1 MSTVTI
7 SWDVVSQSFPT
18 GTIAGG
24 FRVTV
29 SGGPAGF
36 VPMTLDSSGSPAV
49 FLNVPVE
56 AQTDPDY
63 VATVQRVD
71 SLGAALGAAATTT
84 FSVVSPPPAVIDVP
98 GTVTAVVS

>member
-7 SWDVVSQSFPT
+7 SWTTTDQTFPT
-18 GTIAGG
+18 GTVAGG
-24 FRVTV
+24 FRATIN
-29 SGGPAGF
+29 GGPAGF
-36 VPMTLDSSGSPAV
+36 VPMTLDSNGSPAV

-71 SLGAALGAAATTT
+71 SLGSALGAPATTS
-84 FSVVSPPPAVIDVP
+84 FSIVSPPLPVIAVP
-98 GTVTAVVS
+98 GVVTAVVS